1 MSTSVSHPG
10 AAIRARLDHPVI
22 DSDGHFIEYLPLV
35 RDFVVEEAGEE
46 VAKGVDRLSMA
57 GAARAALA
65 PGDARREHGVFAVA
79 MWGIPARNT
88 LDRATVM
95 LPHLLAERLGDMG
108 VDFAVLY
115 PTYGLTITALAD
127 DELRCALARAFNRYS
142 AEVFAGTRERLE
154 PVATIPMFTPD
165 EAIAELEFAVGDL
178 GLKSVM
184 MTGSVPRP
192 VPGTDGAPGG
202 RWIDT
207 LAHDS
212 VHDYDPVWA
221 ACERLG
227 VVPTFHGG
235 GQGWGSRMS
244 TTNMS
249 YNQVGN
255 FAAAGE
261 AICRSLV
268 FGGVPKRFPNLRFAF
283 QEGGVAWGASL
294 LAAVLGH
301 YEKRNRDAIEHYNPA
316 YLDRDLLAR
325 LFAEHGSE
333 SMVARLDRLDD
344 GLRMLS
350 DPADADKVDFFGESQ
365 LTGADDVVRVFTE
378 QFFFGCEADDPMNVL
393 AFRPELSPHRARLRA
408 LFASD
413 IGHWDVPDILDVV
426 PEAHEIVDDGLADD
440 RDFRDFVFTN
450 PVALWTALSPSF
462 FDGTAVEGAVARELG
477 R

>member
-1 MSTSVSHPG
+1 MSTSPPAPASG
-10 AAIRARLDHPVI
+10 AAIRERLDHPVI

-35 RDFVVEEAGEE
+35 RDFVVEEAGEG
-46 VAKGVDRLSMA
+46 VAQGIDRLSMA
-57 GAARAALA
+57 GAARGAIPA
-65 PGDARREHGVFAVA
+65 GDPRREHGVFAVA

-95 LPHLLAERLGDMG
+95 LPNLLATRLDEMG

-115 PTYGLTITALAD
+115 PTYGLTVTGLVD
-127 DELRCALARAFNRYS
+127 DELRCAAARAFNRYS
-142 AEVFAGTRERLE
+142 AEVFAGVRDRLE

-165 EAIAELEFAVGDL
+165 EAIAELDFAVGEL

-184 MTGSVPRP
+184 MTGTVPRP
-192 VPGTDGAPGG
+192 VPGTSGAPSG

-212 VHDYDPVWA
+212 VYDYDPVWA

-268 FGGVPKRFPNLRFAF
+268 FGGVPKRFPRLRFAF
-283 QEGGVAWGASL
+283 QEGGVAWAASL
-294 LAAVLGH
+294 LGAVLGH
-301 YEKRNRDAIEHYNPA
+301 YEKRNRDSIEHYNPA
-316 YLDRDLLAR
+316 NLDRALLEQLFREHATATVATRIER
-325 LFAEHGSE
+325 L
-333 SMVARLDRLDD
+333 
-344 GLRMLS
+344 
-350 DPADADKVDFFGESQ
+350 
-365 LTGADDVVRVFTE
+365 
-378 QFFFGCEADDPMNVL
+378 
-393 AFRPELSPHRARLRA
+393 HR
-408 LFASD
+408 
-413 IGHWDVPDILDVV
+413 
-426 PEAHEIVDDGLADD
+426 
-440 RDFRDFVFTN
+440 
-450 PVALWTALSPSF
+450 
-462 FDGTAVEGAVARELG
+462 
-477 R
+477 